1 MPKVSVIIPTYNA
14 KETIEKT
21 VSSVLHQTE
30 QNFEI
35 IIVDD
40 VSKDN
45 TYAILKHIAKQDSRI
60 SVFENERNS
69 KSAYTRNVA
78 ISKAQGTFI
87 MQLDD
92 DDYCDPTR
100 MQQQV
105 DFLESHPDIDFVGSN
120 VAVFNAQGMYGKLIK
135 PEKPTVK
142 DLLKTSQFFNPSM
155 MFRKETLEL
164 VDGYRVSWET
174 ARGQD
179 YDMYLRMYIAGLQGY
194 NIQKNLTY
202 YYLDN
207 NYIKKI
213 KWKNRLGEMRYR
225 YRHFKSLGV
234 LPKALPYVVKP
245 LIAIFIPRKILQ
257 NKQVNAIKPL
267 DDI

>member
-14 KETIEKT
+14 KETIERT
-21 VSSVLHQTE
+21 VDSVLQQTE
-30 QNFEI
+30 QDFEI
-35 IIVDD
+35 ILVDD

-45 TYAILKHIAKQDSRI
+45 TYAILKSIAAQDRRI
-60 SVFENERNS
+60 FAFKNERNS

-78 ISKAQGTFI
+78 ISKAQGKFI

-100 MQQQV
+100 MQQQI
-105 DFLESHPDIDFVGSN
+105 DFLESHPKIDFVGSN
-120 VAVFNAQGMYGKLIK
+120 VAVFNAEGVYGRLTK
-135 PEKPTVK
+135 PENPTVK

-155 MFRKETLEL
+155 MFRREALEM
-164 VDGYRVSWET
+164 VSGYRVSWET

-179 YDMYLRMYIAGLQGY
+179 YDMYLRMYAVGLQGY

-202 YYLDN
+202 YYQDN

-213 KWKNRLGEMRYR
+213 RWRNRLGEMYYR
-225 YRHFKSLGV
+225 YRNFKKLGA

-245 LIAIFIPRKILQ
+245 LIAIFIPKKLLRS
-257 NKQVNAIKPL
+257 KQIKTVKSL
-267 DDI
+267 NDS